1 MHRTLKNHTAI
12 TLLVEQLARQ
22 LSDRRPLDPADI
34 RFQCKSV
41 IYTCFEMGIEP
52 FQLPIADRYAGNLS
66 DAQKRLFLQRYL
78 AMQLDGTTRREI
90 VPHVDEQPDWSSL
103 LRLVD
108 DIVARQNV

>member
-12 TLLVEQLARQ
+12 TLLVKKLA
-22 LSDRRPLDPADI
+22 DGRPLDPADI

-52 FQLPIADRYAGNLS
+52 FQLPIADHYAGSLS
-66 DAQKRLFLQRYL
+66 GAQKRLFWQRYL

-90 VPHVDEQPDWSSL
+90 VPHVDDAPNWSML